1 VGALVSYLILP
12 DAKAYIGNTQPTDDD
27 LIEKFI
33 AAAQAF
39 IEGPQGAQ
47 RVYEASIDSTRQFD
61 AECDVDGR
69 LLYLDADLCQITSI
83 TNGDGQLVSASQY
96 VCETAGGERNKTPWR
111 RIRLRS
117 TATVSWLAS
126 ATTGPENAISIA
138 GRWAYS
144 LTPPTRIV
152 QLTREIVAYLYR
164 RRSASGDADRPLL
177 TGDGVMLLPS
187 ALPKGIMAQLI
198 AERMET
204 SL

>member
-1 VGALVSYLILP
+1 MTYLTLP
-12 DAKAYIGNTQPTDDD
+12 DAKSYIGNTQPNDDD
-27 LIEKFI
+27 LIERFI

-47 RVYEASIDSTRQFD
+47 RVYEASEDTTRRFD

-69 LLYLDADLCQITSI
+69 LLYLDTDLCQITSI

-117 TATVSWLAS
+117 GATISWLAS
-126 ATTGPENAISIA
+126 ATTGPENAIAIV
-138 GRWAYS
+138 GRWSYS
-144 LTPPTRIV
+144 ITPPARIV

-177 TGDGVMLLPS
+177 TGDGVTILPS
-187 ALPKGIMAQLI
+187 TLPRGIMLQLL
-198 AERMET
+198 AERTES

>member
-1 VGALVSYLILP
+1 MSYLDLAA
-12 DAKAYIGNTQPTDDD
+12 AKLYIGNVQASDDD
-27 LIEKFI
+27 LIGAFI

-39 IEGPQGAQ
+39 IEGPYGAQ
-47 RVYEASIDSTRQFD
+47 RVYEAATDTTRRFD

-96 VCETAGGERNKTPWR
+96 VCETAGGDRNKTPWR

-126 ATTGPENAISIA
+126 ATTGPENAISIL
-138 GRWAYS
+138 GRWSYS
-144 LTPPTRIV
+144 LTPPARIV

-177 TGDGVMLLPS
+177 TGDGVTILPS
-187 ALPKGIMAQLI
+187 ALPKGIMAQLL

>member
-1 VGALVSYLILP
+1 MAYLTLP
-12 DAKAYIGNTQPTDDD
+12 DAKAYIGNTQPNDDD
-27 LIEKFI
+27 IIGRLIV
-33 AAAQAF
+33 AAQAF

-47 RVYEASIDSTRQFD
+47 HVYEAEDDATRSFD
-61 AECDVDGR
+61 AEFDVDGR

-126 ATTGPENAISIA
+126 ATTGPENAIAIL
-138 GRWAYS
+138 GKWAYS
-144 LTPPTRIV
+144 TTPPARIV

-177 TGDGVMLLPS
+177 TGDGVMILPS
-187 ALPKGIMAQLI
+187 ALPRGIMLQLL
-198 AERMET
+198 AERTET

>member
-1 VGALVSYLILP
+1 MSYLDLP
-12 DAKAYIGNTQPTDDD
+12 DAKAYIGNTQPNDDD
-27 LIEKFI
+27 IIGRLIV
-33 AAAQAF
+33 AAQAF

-47 RVYEASIDSTRQFD
+47 RVYEASEETTRSFD
-61 AECDVDGR
+61 AALDVDGR

-111 RIRLRS
+111 RILLRS

-126 ATTGPENAISIA
+126 ATTGPENAIVIV
-138 GRWAYS
+138 GRWGYS
-144 LTPPTRIV
+144 LTPPARIV
-152 QLTREIVAYLYR
+152 QLTREIVAFLYR

-177 TGDGVMLLPS
+177 TGDGVTILPS
-187 ALPKGIMAQLI
+187 ALPRGIMLQLL
-198 AERMET
+198 AERTET